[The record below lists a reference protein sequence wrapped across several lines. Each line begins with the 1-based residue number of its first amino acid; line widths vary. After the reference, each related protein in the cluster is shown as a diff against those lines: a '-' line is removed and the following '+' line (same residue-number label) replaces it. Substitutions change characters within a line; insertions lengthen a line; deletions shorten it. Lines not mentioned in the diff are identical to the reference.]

1 MMIGLNRRSGEMYFR
16 ICERCL
22 KRFEKEIKLN
32 NVSEE
37 VIDIVPYYN
46 CKLWV
51 THDFEKDI
59 NEELDKIKYEGWG
72 MEYTID
78 CAETSYDVYH
88 YDNVLKKYWIN
99 KEERIIKLKSL
110 EDLDQLQKEINEDL
124 IIGKNNSIL
133 IYDSYIE

>member
-1 MMIGLNRRSGEMYFR
+1 MMIGLNRRSGKMYFR

-59 NEELDKIKYEGWG
+59 NEELDKIK
-72 MEYTID
+72 
-78 CAETSYDVYH
+78 
-88 YDNVLKKYWIN
+88 
-99 KEERIIKLKSL
+99 
-110 EDLDQLQKEINEDL
+110 
-124 IIGKNNSIL
+124 
-133 IYDSYIE
+133 

>member
-1 MMIGLNRRSGEMYFR
+1 MYFR

-51 THDFEKDI
+51 THDFEK
-59 NEELDKIKYEGWG
+59 E
-72 MEYTID
+72 
-78 CAETSYDVYH
+78 
-88 YDNVLKKYWIN
+88 
-99 KEERIIKLKSL
+99 KEKSFA
-110 EDLDQLQKEINEDL
+110 
-124 IIGKNNSIL
+124 KNSN
-133 IYDSYIE
+133 YFN

>member
-1 MMIGLNRRSGEMYFR
+1 
-16 ICERCL
+16 
-22 KRFEKEIKLN
+22 
-32 NVSEE
+32 
-37 VIDIVPYYN
+37 
-46 CKLWV
+46 
-51 THDFEKDI
+51 
-59 NEELDKIKYEGWG
+59 

-133 IYDSYIE
+133 IYDDYIE